1 MEESKRRH
9 TREGFADALLELGER
24 DPRVVVLDA
33 DLAKSTQTYRFKERF
48 PERFFDCGVAEQN
61 MMGTAA
67 GLATTGKIV
76 FVSTFAVFASGRAFD
91 QVRNTICYSNLNV
104 KICPSH
110 GGITVGEDGSSHQSI
125 EDIALMR
132 VLPNMKVIVPADY
145 YETRE
150 ATKTAAYLEGPVY
163 IRMGR
168 VKAPSIFDE
177 DFRFQ
182 FGKARVLREGKDISI
197 FSCGLMTWEA
207 LQAAEMLEKV
217 GIEAEVVHL
226 STVKPLDREGILR
239 SVAKTDLVITA
250 EEHSIIGGLGGAL
263 AELLAEEMPVRMRRI
278 GVRNKFG
285 TSGSSEELLEHFK
298 LTSHHISKAAQE
310 LIGLKGTR

>member
-1 MEESKRRH
+1 MEERERRH
-9 TREGFADALLELGER
+9 TREGFADALLELGEKE
-24 DPRVVVLDA
+24 PRVVVLDA
-33 DLAKSTQTYRFKERF
+33 DLAKSTQTIRFKERF

-76 FVSTFAVFASGRAFD
+76 FVSTFAIFASGRAFD

-132 VLPNMKVIVPADY
+132 VLPNMKIIVPADY
-145 YETRE
+145 YEARE
-150 ATKTAAYLEGPVY
+150 ATKAAAFLDGPVY

-168 VKAPSIFDE
+168 VKAPLIFDE
-177 DFRFQ
+177 DYIFQ
-182 FGKARVLREGKDISI
+182 FGKARILREGRDISI

-207 LQAAEMLEKV
+207 LQAAELLEKE
-217 GIEAEVVHL
+217 GLEAEVIHL
-226 STVKPLDREGILR
+226 PTIKPLDQEGILR
-239 SVAKTDLVITA
+239 SVAKTGMVITA
-250 EEHSIIGGLGGAL
+250 EEHSVIGGLGGAL
-263 AELLAEEMPVRMRRI
+263 AELLAEEMPVRMRRVGI
-278 GVRNKFG
+278 RNRFGV
-285 TSGSSEELLEHFK
+285 SGSSEELMEHFN
-298 LTSHHISKAAQE
+298 LTSHHISEAAQE
-310 LIGLKGTR
+310 LAGLKKN